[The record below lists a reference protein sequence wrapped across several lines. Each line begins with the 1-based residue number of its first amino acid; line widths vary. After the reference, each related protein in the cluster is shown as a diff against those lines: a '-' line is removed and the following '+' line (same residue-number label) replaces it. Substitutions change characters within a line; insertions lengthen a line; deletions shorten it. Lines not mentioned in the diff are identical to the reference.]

1 MLHDQRLGISVMPQA
16 YVDIAERLGYQIG
29 TVGNRR
35 FINYQSALITR
46 DGPAKPGPGS
56 QSAVSLDANKVSTLS
71 QELRDA
77 LCLIG
82 QKEQALSDQ
91 VSSLQGVVTMLS
103 DGQGSLQKQQE
114 ALQGQLAAQAE
125 SSLAIVRSLAKLRTD
140 FEETRTKHEQSFAAG
155 MDRYQATMEELKKQL
170 GVVDTGVKGPHDNSM
185 QQ

>member
-1 MLHDQRLGISVMPQA
+1 
-16 YVDIAERLGYQIG
+16 
-29 TVGNRR
+29 
-35 FINYQSALITR
+35 
-46 DGPAKPGPGS
+46 
-56 QSAVSLDANKVSTLS
+56 
-71 QELRDA
+71 
-77 LCLIG
+77 
-82 QKEQALSDQ
+82 
-91 VSSLQGVVTMLS
+91 MLS

-155 MDRYQATMEELKKQL
+155 MDRYKATMEEFKKQL